1 MGDLFVTSDRKALD
15 YPYFPD
21 KFIAVIWR
29 NWETVPVENI
39 AKALDTTVGNI
50 VETAGLM
57 GLDTKASPNP
67 SFLKRGY
74 LIVIRRNWHL
84 LDYDQICTLLD
95 ITKDKMFF
103 ILKEDDFM
111 WHKMGNMKP
120 NTGHTVYRPLTEEE
134 KVILRKNAYVLAEI
148 HGERYKEN
156 AFSFLEPYYAY
167 DMTPIE
173 KGDGKGFE
181 IVLPDTVGYIYP
193 EDNPWIDLYVKD
205 FCRLMEKRMGIKA
218 KLHESADFTV
228 HIAIKDFASKKSGS
242 YRMDISSSSIRIECK
257 DEKAVYRALL
267 ELDKKFRSGKGPYLH
282 PETIEKNTVFD
293 IRYIYSYFAL
303 YGDALL
309 DPSLDP
315 YPEGLLRRLS
325 ECGVNG
331 IWMQGIL
338 YQLTPFPFEPSLSK
352 GYEKRRESLKRLVEK
367 AKRFGIDIYMYF
379 NEPRAMSDAFYR
391 KYPELRGTREG
402 DFYALCTSD
411 DRVKEYL
418 YSGMKD
424 LFSDIPDLAGF
435 FTITMSENLTNCYSR
450 LGRREQECPRCKLRK
465 PEEVV
470 AEVNNLMAR
479 GAKAGNPD
487 AKAIAWTWGWNPSW
501 TENVIRSLDEGIMLM
516 CVNEEG
522 MELDIAGYHPVVIDY
537 TMTVP
542 GPSQR
547 AINNWTI
554 AKQTGRKTLSKVQL
568 NCTWE
573 LSALPFLPLA
583 QICDERIRNIKKQ
596 GVEGLMLS
604 WTLGGC
610 DSQNLDIA
618 SLYYEEPTE
627 ENPLERYMEKTYE
640 NTAQRVMKAQEIF
653 SEAMRMFPFH
663 LTVLYTAPQ
672 NYAPAAPFYE
682 YKTGYTAS
690 MIGFPHD
697 DLQTWKAI
705 YSEEDFQKQFHKLVS
720 KWKEGVNLL
729 EEATEVRNSKFAEL
743 LRMAKGAYYHFKSTL
758 NHIRFVMER
767 NKLLSDTLTMEEQIQ
782 AKKTIRSIL
791 DDETETVLNV
801 LKIRSEDSRIGF
813 EASNHYFYTVQ
824 DLKEKIINLHYLKE
838 YYA

>member
-74 LIVIRRNWHL
+74 LTVIRRNWHL

-95 ITKDKMFF
+95 ITKDELFF

-663 LTVLYTAPQ
+663 LTVVYTAPQ